1 MPVIETRNLVKI
13 YGGLR
18 KKIKALDKLSIG
30 VEEGSCVGLL
40 GPNGAGKTTTIKIL
54 CGLLKPTEGEAYIKN
69 INVTKKPDKALKYI
83 GAIVGEPQIYPELTP
98 KEFLTYM
105 GSLRGMSG
113 KTLVSRIQEVL
124 RIVGLEEWA
133 DTHVGKFSHGMK
145 QRLLLA
151 QAMLHDP
158 EIFLLDEPL
167 IGLDPKGIA
176 EMRELIINLKNEGR
190 TILFS
195 SHILS
200 EVQQICDEVA
210 LIDKGK
216 LLIFDRIDRL
226 RVGREYVRVDI
237 RSLDPIRDEILGKIK
252 EAEYVVSVQRRGE
265 KEFIVDINGDDK
277 TVATLVD
284 FIVKDI
290 GLKLVSFSPAESILE
305 DVYLKLIGEGDVE

>member
-105 GSLRGMSG
+105 GKLRGMSG

-133 DTHVGKFSHGMK
+133 DMRVGKFSHGMK

-176 EMRELIINLKNEGR
+176 EMRDLIINLKNEGR

-216 LLIFDRIDRL
+216 LLLFDRIDRL

-237 RSLDPIRDEILGKIK
+237 RSLDPIRDEILRKIK